1 MRYDLTFVEAIFSV
15 LTGIA
20 IVLVDVHG
28 GDLAV
33 ALLGNLVS
41 FVLRRFILVK
51 DYRRGFFSIIVFSFF
66 VEMTSF

>member
-1 MRYDLTFVEAIFSV
+1 MTLVVAIFSV
-15 LTGIA
+15 LTCLT

-28 GDLAV
+28 EDLAV
-33 ALLGNLVS
+33 VLVGNLVS

-66 VEMTSF
+66 FEMTSF